1 MESPTFYPHLSG
13 RDNLRYLQG
22 IAGPSNPA
30 YVDHLPAMVG
40 LAERGDA
47 KFRTYSLGM
56 KQRLGLAYALLGDLE
71 LLVLDEPTN
80 GMDPAGM
87 AEVRDLIRELGREGH
102 TVLLSSHLLHELEQV
117 CDTVAI
123 MSRGRLIAQGAVQE
137 LLAGRGA
144 VRIRTTDDGKA
155 AEIAASLPW
164 VSDVRPEDG
173 ALVVMAPPERSPDI
187 SAALARGS
195 TSSKWPQC
203 RGRWK
208 STSSMSPET
217 TLRCEM
223 RRDRDGATCQPSPLG
238 VVQDEAPLDA
248 LDTPRRPAAVH
259 PAHLLEHP
267 CPPIA
272 PPSAS
277 TTAPLAVALWWW
289 SKATDGAPT
298 TRTVSFDISCDDVF
312 AGRASPEVPSHMIQM
327 IEDFE
332 RGCEESLERERE
344 EGRDLL

>member
-267 CPPIA
+267 CLLSRPHQHRPQH
-272 PPSAS
+272 
-277 TTAPLAVALWWW
+277 LW
-289 SKATDGAPT
+289 
-298 TRTVSFDISCDDVF
+298 R
-312 AGRASPEVPSHMIQM
+312 
-327 IEDFE
+327 
-332 RGCEESLERERE
+332 
-344 EGRDLL
+344 